1 MLKKELKALV
11 VSKLVILE
19 VIMLPAQLESAVL
32 VESGVLREGAGSQKA
47 ESPWSFW
54 YICRCGF
61 EW

>member
-11 VSKLVILE
+11 VSKLVVLE
-19 VIMLPAQLESAVL
+19 VIMLSAQLESAVL

-47 ESPWSFW
+47 EFSWSFW

-61 EW
+61 